1 MCKTNFENK
10 HIFRHRNIHCTIQ
23 GIQWLQGWILKRPK
37 ECLESAKLLQIH
49 NPNTLLWQLHNSTS
63 KIVHFKKLKK
73 QKMQE
78 KRGDCSPSLP
88 PPPHP
93 PKSAHGL
100 QYMHVAL
107 THCQVENLLPYCS
120 VLYLI
125 KSRGYVTVDETI
137 PASAPAVSRSIGR
150 CSLGSS
156 GTFSC

>member
-1 MCKTNFENK
+1 
-10 HIFRHRNIHCTIQ
+10 
-23 GIQWLQGWILKRPK
+23 
-37 ECLESAKLLQIH
+37 
-49 NPNTLLWQLHNSTS
+49 
-63 KIVHFKKLKK
+63 
-73 QKMQE
+73 MQE

-88 PPPHP
+88 PPPPP

-120 VLYLI
+120 ALYLI
-125 KSRGYVTVDETI
+125 KSRGYVAVDETI

-156 GTFSC
+156 GIFSC